1 MIRKDVTAIN
11 LKAYEASAAD
21 WRRLRAYAKRVADQT
36 RRPLAPPITYSVTD
50 YRTVE
55 RAVTQRSG
63 PFGMFNRTVT
73 RSERQPFTRQ
83 VTAIGPHWV
92 LDQRHQNI
100 EKNHTDRTS
109 RHQETTHEEITYL
122 LLPDGSLKYV
132 AVWEE
137 ETVHISD
144 ATPRVVIDRSHHMRD
159 IGDGELKA
167 FDFEKVH
174 REYGRHGKGIKTWG
188 DREPGKKLLVH
199 AKGVGLSMALKRLL

>member
-1 MIRKDVTAIN
+1 
-11 LKAYEASAAD
+11 
-21 WRRLRAYAKRVADQT
+21 
-36 RRPLAPPITYSVTD
+36 
-50 YRTVE
+50 
-55 RAVTQRSG
+55 
-63 PFGMFNRTVT
+63 MFNRTVT

-144 ATPRVVIDRSHHMRD
+144 ATPRVVIDRSHHLRD
-159 IGDGELKA
+159 IGDGELKGPSTSRRCTA
-167 FDFEKVH
+167 STGDTVRGSRPGATANPGRSSWCTRKVSDCP
-174 REYGRHGKGIKTWG
+174 W
-188 DREPGKKLLVH
+188 P
-199 AKGVGLSMALKRLL
+199 